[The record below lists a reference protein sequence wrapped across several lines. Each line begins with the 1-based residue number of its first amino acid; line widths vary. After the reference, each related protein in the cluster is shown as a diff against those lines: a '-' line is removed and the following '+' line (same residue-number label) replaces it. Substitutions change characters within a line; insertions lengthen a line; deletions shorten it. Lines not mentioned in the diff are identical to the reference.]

1 MTVIR
6 LIKWL
11 KYFCCLL
18 PHSVL
23 FISGYYIRGQSI
35 HWWKQPA
42 YPERT
47 ICLESVWFFRQT
59 VCTNID
65 YKPGCKHIKNNVLLL
80 SSFYIDIKLN
90 LERYIIN
97 NRDYWKHISI
107 SKGMFLHFNCL
118 LSLLILLSHMLKAI
132 QTMTNICNVPNGSVS

>member
-23 FISGYYIRGQSI
+23 FISGYYNSLVEIACLPRKNI
-35 HWWKQPA
+35 D
-42 YPERT
+42 
-47 ICLESVWFFRQT
+47 LESVCFLDRQSALILT
-59 VCTNID
+59 INQVVNIS
-65 YKPGCKHIKNNVLLL
+65 KTMSCLLL

-90 LERYIIN
+90 LEMHIIN

-107 SKGMFLHFNCL
+107 SKGTFLHFNCL